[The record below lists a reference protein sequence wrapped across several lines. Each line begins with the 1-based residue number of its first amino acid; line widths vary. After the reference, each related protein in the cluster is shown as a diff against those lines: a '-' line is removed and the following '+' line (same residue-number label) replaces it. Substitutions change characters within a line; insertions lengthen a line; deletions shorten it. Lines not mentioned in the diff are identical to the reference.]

1 MTVRWETT
9 EVSGSAM
16 RIYLGAPQAPARQA
30 GIIVAQHAGG
40 VDAQMQDVVHRLHRE
55 GYVVAA
61 PELFHRLSEDAAN
74 ASAPSRSTLLKD
86 CEILTDINATIAHLR
101 AGSLPTGPIAI
112 IGFCMGG
119 RVSYLAATA
128 IAELKAAVVFYG
140 GNTMKAMGEGPSP
153 FDRSPDIRCPIMG
166 FFGAEDTNPSP
177 ADVQKIDAEL
187 TRLGKW
193 HEFHTYQDAPHAFHN
208 FTGER
213 YRERA
218 ARSSWAGMLAF
229 LSDQLSVAASD
240 SPER

>member
-1 MTVRWETT
+1 MSVRWETT
-9 EVSGSAM
+9 NVDGSAM
-16 RIYLGAPQAPARQA
+16 RIYLGAPEGSTKKRA
-30 GIIVAQHAGG
+30 GVIVAQHAGG
-40 VDAQMQDVVHRLHRE
+40 VDEQMQDTVHRLHRE

-61 PELFHRLSEDAAN
+61 PELFHRLPESA
-74 ASAPSRSTLLKD
+74 ASAPVSRSTMLQD
-86 CEILTDINATIAHLR
+86 SEILADINATIAHLR
-101 AGSLPTGPIAI
+101 SGSLPTGPIAI

-140 GNTMKAMGEGPSP
+140 GNTMKAMGEGLSP
-153 FDRSPDIRCPIMG
+153 FDRSPDIQCPIMG

-208 FTGER
+208 FIGER

-218 ARSSWAGMLAF
+218 ARSSWAAMLAF
-229 LSDQLSVAASD
+229 LSEQLTAVT
-240 SPER
+240 PEQ

>member
-9 EVSGSAM
+9 KVSGSAM
-16 RIYLGAPQAPARQA
+16 RIYLGAPQGPAKQA

-61 PELFHRLSEDAAN
+61 PELFHRLPEEAASP
-74 ASAPSRSTLLKD
+74 SAPSRSTLLLD
-86 CEILTDINATIAHLR
+86 NQILADINATIAHLR
-101 AGSLPTGPIAI
+101 SGSLPTGPIAI

-140 GNTMKAMGEGPSP
+140 GNTMKAMGDGPSP
-153 FDRSPDIRCPIMG
+153 FDRSPGIACPIMG

-187 TRLGKW
+187 TRLEKW
-193 HEFHTYQDAPHAFHN
+193 HEFHTYRDAGHAFHN
-208 FTGER
+208 YIGER

-229 LSDQLSVAASD
+229 LDEQLAVNT
-240 SPER
+240 PEQ